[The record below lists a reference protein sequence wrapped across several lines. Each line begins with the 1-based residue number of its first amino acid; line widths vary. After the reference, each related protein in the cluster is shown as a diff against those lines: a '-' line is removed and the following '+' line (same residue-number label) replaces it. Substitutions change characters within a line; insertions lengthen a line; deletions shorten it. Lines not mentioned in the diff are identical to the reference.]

1 MSQVVITRG
10 PLDGE
15 KLSKTITDAG
25 KIEELLA
32 TVAAVPAPTTSK
44 KVKWKHDVDVLT
56 VQLPEPV
63 GVFTEGVVEVWGQ
76 GTLRVPGQTS
86 YSFYPSSDQ
95 TAKLASHVSE
105 LWNSA

>member
-44 KVKWKHDVDVLT
+44 KVGSPRPGSFPFPLS
-56 VQLPEPV
+56 P
-63 GVFTEGVVEVWGQ
+63 
-76 GTLRVPGQTS
+76 RPGQVE
-86 YSFYPSSDQ
+86 
-95 TAKLASHVSE
+95 A
-105 LWNSA
+105 